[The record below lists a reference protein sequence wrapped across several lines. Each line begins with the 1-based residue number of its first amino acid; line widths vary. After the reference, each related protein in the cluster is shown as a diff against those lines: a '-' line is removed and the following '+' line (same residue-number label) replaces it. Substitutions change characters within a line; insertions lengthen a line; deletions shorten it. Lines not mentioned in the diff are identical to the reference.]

1 MWYSIG
7 IFCLQSNMRL
17 KSKKAYNGGNM
28 DLRVK
33 KTRSSIINAF
43 LQLRAKKPLERITVK
58 ELADLAEINKA
69 TFYLHYKDIYDL
81 SEQLENDIFERA
93 FNNIEHPNSVLS
105 EPSLF
110 IREFVGTFIANQSLI
125 DIIFGNDRRNILA
138 DKFETEIKRFIFEQ
152 NPQYKDSPKVNI
164 ILTYV
169 IKGGY
174 YAYAE
179 NAWYGVES
187 VISVIDEMA
196 QGVADRLE

>member
-1 MWYSIG
+1 
-7 IFCLQSNMRL
+7 
-17 KSKKAYNGGNM
+17 M

-43 LQLRAKKPLERITVK
+43 LQLRAKKQLERITVK

-93 FNNIEHPNSVLS
+93 FNNIRHPNSS
-105 EPSLF
+105 EPRVF
-110 IREFVGTFIANQSLI
+110 IREFVETFIANQSLI
-125 DIIFGNDRRNILA
+125 DIIFGDGRRNILA
-138 DKFETEIKRFIFEQ
+138 DKFETELKRFIFEQ
-152 NPQYKDSPKVNI
+152 NPQYKDSPKMNI
-164 ILTYV
+164 VLTYV

-179 NAWYGVES
+179 NIRYGADKVIEVVE
-187 VISVIDEMA
+187 EMA
-196 QGVADRLE
+196 QGVVERLE

>member
-1 MWYSIG
+1 
-7 IFCLQSNMRL
+7 
-17 KSKKAYNGGNM
+17 M

-33 KTRSSIINAF
+33 KTRNSIINAF

-81 SEQLENDIFERA
+81 SEQLENELFERA

-105 EPSLF
+105 EPRVF
-110 IREFVGTFIANQSLI
+110 IREFVETFTANQSLI
-125 DIIFGNDRRNILA
+125 DIIFGSERRNILA
-138 DKFETEIKRFIFEQ
+138 DKFETEMKRFIFEK
-152 NPQYKDSPKVNI
+152 NPQYKNSPKINTV
-164 ILTYV
+164 LTYV

-179 NAWYGVES
+179 NVRYGLDMVVS
-187 VISVIDEMA
+187 VVTDMA
-196 QGVADRLE
+196 ERAVSSLEL

>member
-1 MWYSIG
+1 M
-7 IFCLQSNMRL
+7 
-17 KSKKAYNGGNM
+17 SKKAYYGGNM

-33 KTRSSIINAF
+33 KTRNSIINAF

-81 SEQLENDIFERA
+81 SEKLENELFERA

-105 EPSLF
+105 EPRVF
-110 IREFVGTFIANQSLI
+110 IREFVETFIANQSLI
-125 DIIFGNDRRNILA
+125 DIIFGDERRNILA
-138 DKFETEIKRFIFEQ
+138 DKFETEVKRFIFEK
-152 NPQYKDSPKVNI
+152 NPQYKNSPKMNI
-164 ILTYV
+164 VLTYV

-179 NAWYGVES
+179 NAYYGVDQ
-187 VISVIDEMA
+187 VISVIEEMA
-196 QGVADRLE
+196 QSVVNQLNLENFVGK